1 MTYLC
6 EILSEA
12 SNKFPSNIAIVEV
25 GGKQL
30 TYKDLQE
37 KAVLLKH
44 TLEKQEIGMGHRVG
58 VLSSKRIET
67 VAGIFGIS
75 YSGAAYVPMDVE
87 APVSRNLFILG
98 DCQVNALIIEASVFP
113 EYKDDL
119 LKEYCNVALSTL
131 EGLLFF
137 CRKEPFSLSEQLS
150 KDIAFILYTSGSTGK
165 PKGVMITHQNALSFI
180 LWANEVFDLSDQD
193 VFASIA
199 PFHFDLSVFDLYVSF
214 RNGAQLLL
222 IDAKTARNPRMLSTL
237 IDQRKISIWYST
249 PTLLKLMLQFGKLAH
264 FEHQSLRYVLF
275 AGEVFPIPQLTRIK
289 RAWSNAEFYNLY
301 GPTETNVCTFFK
313 IPKIVSSQ
321 NIPFPIGKVCSFAEV
336 KIVDPE
342 RKCQEV
348 FEGELWVSGL

>member
-137 CRKEPFSLSEQLS
+137 L
-150 KDIAFILYTSGSTGK
+150 
-165 PKGVMITHQNALSFI
+165 
-180 LWANEVFDLSDQD
+180 
-193 VFASIA
+193 
-199 PFHFDLSVFDLYVSF
+199 
-214 RNGAQLLL
+214 
-222 IDAKTARNPRMLSTL
+222 
-237 IDQRKISIWYST
+237 
-249 PTLLKLMLQFGKLAH
+249 
-264 FEHQSLRYVLF
+264 
-275 AGEVFPIPQLTRIK
+275 
-289 RAWSNAEFYNLY
+289 
-301 GPTETNVCTFFK
+301 
-313 IPKIVSSQ
+313 
-321 NIPFPIGKVCSFAEV
+321 
-336 KIVDPE
+336 
-342 RKCQEV
+342 
-348 FEGELWVSGL
+348 